1 MKKPQHSPDKL
12 TVEYDRED
20 FENSLPNLATEL
32 INRNHPNIINI
43 DSVEIN
49 KNEESNREEM
59 QPSAIGFLRRCQ
71 TKEEAVEIIKFLA
84 EKSQITKEE
93 KEIYLEKLEK
103 EGIRSFGSLKTW
115 GFYERQ
121 YRRKNQDTQDFQMNT
136 DDS

>member
-1 MKKPQHSPDKL
+1 MKKPQHSHDKL
-12 TVEYDRED
+12 TVDYDRD
-20 FENSLPNLATEL
+20 DIENSLPNLAKEL
-32 INRNHPNIINI
+32 TSRNHPNIINI
-43 DSVEIN
+43 DSIEIE

-59 QPSAIGFLRRCQ
+59 QPSVIGFLRRCR
-71 TKEEAVEIIKFLA
+71 TKEEAVEIITFLA

-121 YRRKNQDTQDFQMNT
+121 YRRKNPDTSDFQMNA